1 MLVSPRRGFKRALEI
16 DRTTKGS
23 RTGAVLVSLPAAL
36 AGAFLL
42 LAFLKVRSLIG
53 FREID
58 PQDFKWEVFAGA
70 LATGALAGVIGHYL
84 FGLAARPMVSSG
96 EGGTTPRSLRL
107 VASLASVPVALGFV
121 LLLLLDVVIAGRDA
135 YSAIEDDTL
144 VTAWTA
150 GSLVLCAA
158 LIGWSAYLFAQGL
171 SVATRAGTR
180 RSIMVGVLGVFC
192 VLVAAPVALLLMI
205 GVVTLVGLL
214 VDLAQAV
221 SK

>member
-1 MLVSPRRGFKRALEI
+1 M
-16 DRTTKGS
+16 
-23 RTGAVLVSLPAAL
+23 GAVLVSLPAAL

-42 LAFLKVRSLIG
+42 LAFLKMRSLIG

-70 LATGALAGVIGHYL
+70 MATGALAGVIGHYL
-84 FGLAARPMVSSG
+84 FGLAARPVTSKGEAGMSS
-96 EGGTTPRSLRL
+96 RRLRL
-107 VASLASVPVALGFV
+107 VTSLASVPVAFGFV
-121 LLLLLDVVIAGRDA
+121 LLVVLDVVIAGRDA

-150 GSLVLCAA
+150 GSLVLCVA
-158 LIGWSAYLFAQGL
+158 LIAWSAYLFAQGL
-171 SVATRAGTR
+171 SVAARVGTR
-180 RSIMVGVLGVFC
+180 RSIMVGALGVLC
-192 VLVAAPVALLLMI
+192 VLLAAPVALLLMI